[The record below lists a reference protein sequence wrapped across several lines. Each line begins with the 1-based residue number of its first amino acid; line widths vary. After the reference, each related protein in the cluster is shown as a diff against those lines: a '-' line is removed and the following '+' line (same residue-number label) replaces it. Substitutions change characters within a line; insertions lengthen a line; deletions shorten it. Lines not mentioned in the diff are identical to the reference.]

1 MADVDSLSALEVSE
15 EPVAAPKRRR
25 GRPRKTESAA
35 QEKITEQPQPT
46 TGTANTEEKTKRRRG
61 RPRKSE
67 IKVDNKPDASPMMDT
82 SESAPASPADGEQ
95 VAAPKRRRGRPRK
108 VDVEASTDVAVKG
121 STSQPKS
128 AQEPQQETISDSGN
142 GEHGTGEVKLRR
154 RRGRPRKNET
164 VDGNV

>member
-15 EPVAAPKRRR
+15 EP
-25 GRPRKTESAA
+25 
-35 QEKITEQPQPT
+35 
-46 TGTANTEEKTKRRRG
+46 
-61 RPRKSE
+61 
-67 IKVDNKPDASPMMDT
+67 
-82 SESAPASPADGEQ
+82 

-142 GEHGTGEVKLRR
+142 GEQGIGEVKLRR

-164 VDGNV
+164 VDAEMNRLIVQAASSHLENPPSQQRPPRIQQQKECL